1 MASKRRIGLISAGVV
16 ALLGVGAWV
25 IRHWGIESTDD
36 AQIQAHLYRMSSRLP
51 GTVAEVLV
59 EANQP
64 VSKGQVLLR
73 LDDSDQRAAVNRAE
87 ADLAAALAKAEAAR
101 VTVGADRSDA
111 DASRQQADGAQLE
124 AKAELERTRI
134 DLERFQRLKAAGA
147 ASQQQLELAR
157 SQFLQAEGRLSRSAG
172 SRATAQGDQAKIS
185 VDRSKAVAAASE
197 VLQARSAL
205 ASARLQL
212 GYTTV
217 VAPAA
222 AVVGAREVEPG
233 QSVQP
238 SQGLLSLVG
247 RSIWVEANFKETQV
261 GSMRVHNRA
270 EVRVDALPGVTL
282 KGQVSS
288 LSPASGARFALLPP
302 DNATGNFTKVVQR
315 VTVRIDLEPAA
326 LARWQARL
334 KPGMSVTAQVHI

>member
-1 MASKRRIGLISAGVV
+1 MPSKRSLGMVVGTV

-25 IRHWGIESTDD
+25 ISHWGIESTDD

-51 GTVAEVLV
+51 GTVAQVLV

-64 VSKGQVLLR
+64 VRKGQVLLR
-73 LDDSDQRAAVNRAE
+73 LDDSDQRAAVGRAE

-101 VTVGADRSDA
+101 VTVGADRSEA
-111 DASRQQADGAQLE
+111 DASRQQADGAQQE
-124 AKAELERTRI
+124 AKAELERTRT
-134 DLERFQRLKAAGA
+134 DLERFQRLHAAGA

-157 SQFLQAEGRLSRSAG
+157 SQFQLAQGRLSRSAG
-172 SRATAQGDQAKIS
+172 SRASAQSDQAKIS

-217 VAPAA
+217 VAPAD

-247 RSIWVEANFKETQV
+247 RSVWVEANFKETQV
-261 GSMRVHNRA
+261 GQMRAHNRA
-270 EVRVDALPGVTL
+270 EVHVDALPGVSFQ
-282 KGQVSS
+282 GQVSS

-326 LARWQARL
+326 LERWRARL
-334 KPGMSVTAQVHI
+334 KPGLSVTAKVHT